1 MNELFD
7 DQVIKVVK
15 VLGEM
20 LHDRG
25 ITTEPT
31 LPNITD
37 ELCRTTANQRANLQ
51 IDVEKLTIVIYLMS
65 QRHNVTTVKSDLKR
79 RIRDQSHAI
88 LVFREVPLNVDSF
101 KVKLKDDFPNVTFE
115 MFDLQDLM
123 FNVTHHVL
131 VPKHER
137 IHDNDTIRS
146 VMKQYGIQR
155 KLEFPIISK
164 TDPVCR
170 YFAVDAGDLV
180 KIHRISPS
188 GGVHISYRL
197 CV

>member
-1 MNELFD
+1 
-7 DQVIKVVK
+7 
-15 VLGEM
+15 
-20 LHDRG
+20 
-25 ITTEPT
+25 
-31 LPNITD
+31 
-37 ELCRTTANQRANLQ
+37 
-51 IDVEKLTIVIYLMS
+51 MS

-79 RIRDQSHAI
+79 RIRDQSHVI
-88 LVFREVPLNVDSF
+88 LVFRELPLNVDSF

-115 MFDLQDLM
+115 MFDMQDLM

-137 IHDNDTIRS
+137 IHDYDTIRS
-146 VMKQYGIQR
+146 IMKQYGIQR

-164 TDPVCR
+164 TDPVCK

-188 GGVHISYRL
+188 GGVHVSYRL